1 MGIEMAWH
9 TPRDQRGW
17 QYDED
22 YTQQG
27 KVLQCLATM
36 GLLCK
41 VKSSRGLLTKFRVH
55 RSNSDESR
63 SRRIHNHTSSKTR
76 APSLEEV

>member
-1 MGIEMAWH
+1 MAWH

-17 QYDED
+17 HYDED
-22 YTQQG
+22 YRQQA
-27 KVLQCLATM
+27 KVLERLATM

-41 VKSSRGLLTKFRVH
+41 VKSSLGLLITYRVH

-76 APSLEEV
+76 APSLEEA